1 MAASAFCTELKL
13 PPVMHER
20 FLLKALKYSKADSFN
35 FSRPAD
41 FRSLVLWLENTKA
54 SALNLAGITC
64 SGQITLTTIE
74 VCTVQI
80 RQLKIEERKPLG
92 QFSDPQWDRTFQ
104 QVGSNINR
112 WSCD

>member
-1 MAASAFCTELKL
+1 
-13 PPVMHER
+13 MHER

-41 FRSLVLWLENTKA
+41 FRSLVLWRENTKA

>member
-1 MAASAFCTELKL
+1 
-13 PPVMHER
+13 MHER
-20 FLLKALKYSKADSFN
+20 LLLKALKYSKADAFN

-54 SALNLAGITC
+54 SALSMPCWKHLFRSDHQVRLI
-64 SGQITLTTIE
+64 LIE
-74 VCTVQI
+74 VCAVQI

-92 QFSDPQWDRTFQ
+92 HFSDPQWDRTFQ

-112 WSCD
+112 